1 MTKAPAIK
9 KNTAPPTP
17 KFESFEEFWPHY
29 LRAHSAPETRA
40 MHILGTTIG
49 FLGVAASLLTGRT
62 RYLAAGIVGSYG
74 SAWIGHFAFEGNT
87 PAAFDNPRWSLE
99 ADMRMYRLWL
109 EGKLDAEIK
118 RVLGTADRH

>member
-1 MTKAPAIK
+1 MTQAPATK
-9 KNTAPPTP
+9 KKPPP
-17 KFESFEEFWPHY
+17 AVQKFESFEEFWPYY

-49 FLGVAASLLTGRT
+49 LFGLAAALLTGRT
-62 RYLAAGIVGSYG
+62 KYLAAGIAGSYG

-87 PAAFDNPRWSLE
+87 PAAFDNPIWSLE

-118 RVLGTADRH
+118 RALGKAH

>member
-1 MTKAPAIK
+1 
-9 KNTAPPTP
+9 
-17 KFESFEEFWPHY
+17 
-29 LRAHSAPETRA
+29 

-49 FLGVAASLLTGRT
+49 LCGVAGALMTGRAK
-62 RYLAAGIVGSYG
+62 YLAAGIVGSYG
-74 SAWIGHFAFEGNT
+74 SAWIGHFAFQGNT
-87 PAAFDNPRWSLE
+87 PAAFGNPIWSLE